1 MSRGALIP
9 FVLVLVG
16 GGVAALP
23 AQEGPLDLT
32 RQIAGA
38 VLPLPDSLAAGATVL
53 GYRQG
58 KLVELR
64 AGTNEMVC
72 LADDPA
78 AERFQASCY
87 HRSLEPFM
95 ARGRALR
102 AMGRQRAAI
111 DSARLA
117 DIRRGA
123 LIMPQSAALYSVFA
137 ESDTLD
143 PATVDRGKLGRLYVI
158 YLPYA
163 TFESTGIS
171 TQPAQDRPWLM
182 HPGLPWAHVM
192 IPK

>member
-1 MSRGALIP
+1 MTRGAAVSA
-9 FVLVLVG
+9 VL
-16 GGVAALP
+16 ALLAVSASVP
-23 AQEGPLDLT
+23 LGAQEVPVE

-64 AGTNEMVC
+64 AGSNEMIC
-72 LADDPA
+72 LADDPKV
-78 AERFQASCY
+78 ERFQASCY
-87 HRSLEPFM
+87 HKSLEPFM
-95 ARGRALR
+95 ARGRTLR
-102 AMGRQRAAI
+102 TQGKNRAAI

-117 DIRRGA
+117 DIRRGM

-143 PATVDRGKLGRLYVI
+143 PAAVDREKLGRLYVI

-171 TQPAQDRPWLM
+171 TQPAQNRPWLM

-192 IPK
+192 IPN